1 MTTEPYRVDYQP
13 GYIGG
18 WPAYRVLNSTG
29 QVVEAYIAS
38 PYEAGALTTAR
49 NKAHARAKEL
59 MQADL
64 DAEASKLKQAHL
76 DAQTTLVNRGEPEP
90 AHDFLEYISQMQ
102 DGDVVTITRDQD
114 GRFIIVTVNHKTG
127 NVGIGNGQTLNQAWE
142 REA

>member
-13 GYIGG
+13 NHLGG

-38 PYEAGALTTAR
+38 PYEDGALTTAR

-64 DAEASKLKQAHL
+64 DARATQPA
-76 DAQTTLVNRGEPEP
+76 LVNRGEGGVPEP
-90 AHDFLEYISQMQ
+90 AHDFLEYINQMQ

-114 GRFIIVTVNHKTG
+114 GRFIILTVNHKTG
-127 NVGIGNGQTLNQAWE
+127 NVGISNGQTLNQAWE
-142 REA
+142 HEV